1 MPELPVVFEIGT
13 FVVLGLVLLFDL
25 LLVVK
30 RPHEPSMKEAGLW
43 VGFYIGLALLFAGA
57 MFVFT
62 GPEYGSQ
69 FVAGWVT
76 EYSLSI
82 DNLFVFIIIMA
93 RFSVPRKYQ
102 QEVLMFGISIA
113 LILRGIFIILGAAI
127 IENFSWVFFI
137 FGAFL
142 LWTAY
147 KQATDNGEDEDE
159 GSDNKLIGKL
169 RNVLPMTDKFDQ
181 GKIRTTVDG
190 KKVFTPMLI
199 VFITIGVTDLMFA
212 VDSIPAIFGLTQSAF
227 IVFTANIFALMGL
240 RQLYFLLGGL
250 MDRLIYLKHGLS
262 VILAFIGVK
271 LILHALHVNEL
282 PFINGGEH
290 VAWAPEIPTFVSLAV
305 ILGTIV
311 IATVASLL
319 SPKAKAVQAVATL
332 ENALKVYRS
341 LEEDAPHEE
350 RVEAYDKVTET
361 YRAAVDAAKDRDDVD
376 LPEISDDAR
385 ADFRASNP
393 RLQNPGATDKIS
405 PADQT
410 DK

>member
-1 MPELPVVFEIGT
+1 MPELPVVFEVGT
-13 FVVLGLVLLFDL
+13 FVVLGIVLLFDL

-43 VGFYIGLALLFAGA
+43 VGFYVGLALAFAGA

-102 QEVLMFGISIA
+102 QEVLMFGIIIA
-113 LILRGIFIILGAAI
+113 LILRGIFIIIGAAV

-147 KQATDNGEDEDE
+147 KQATDNGEDEEE

-169 RNVLPMTDKFDQ
+169 RRVLPMTDKYDQ
-181 GKIRTTVDG
+181 GKIRTVVDG

-332 ENALKVYRS
+332 ENALKVYRN
-341 LEEDAPHEE
+341 LGEDAPHEE
-350 RVEAYDKVTET
+350 RVEAYDKVAES
-361 YRAAVDAAKDRDDVD
+361 YRTASTVAKDRNDVEM
-376 LPEISDDAR
+376 PEISDQAKEE
-385 ADFRASNP
+385 FRASNP
-393 RLQNPGATDKIS
+393 RLQNPAPVK
-405 PADQT
+405 DQT
-410 DK
+410 EQ